1 MKTFVYSQKMK
12 ISLTSLVAI
21 VLEERIVGHVPKNM
35 SKISHRY
42 MTIPRKRVDREAGYG
57 LEIPVQCKFIGAKK
71 AVEWAKKR
79 SQQMNKIK
87 NCKRKKNL

>member
-1 MKTFVYSQKMK
+1 MK

-35 SKISHRY
+35 SKISHQY

-57 LEIPVQCKFIGAKK
+57 LEIPVQWMGRKEKSTNEQNKK
-71 AVEWAKKR
+71 
-79 SQQMNKIK
+79 
-87 NCKRKKNL
+87 L